1 MERQKDKAKED
12 SKEVQKISDNEL
24 EVLRKELER
33 LRELKRQKELKFQ
46 EEAKESI
53 TQPENE
59 EIESEIKEGMALDE
73 IEDRL
78 NDIDKFLLKQFEQL
92 DEKTYEQS
100 AEYIESELQVL
111 EEEILGEKGLL
122 EKELS
127 PYEKLLNEYSW
138 VEETKYQFMY
148 TIPNKKK
155 NPSDYESWKSEWSKV
170 LFDYA
175 KYAIL
180 HIIYLRQLYS
190 IKPFSNFE
198 NRQRA
203 IQEITEELIEQKLA
217 KLISKKKDPQLR
229 IYWKTLD
236 IWAEDLYDWAID
248 IGKLEPILIYEIR
261 ESRKE
266 FSNLPKFDL
275 EEIFKI
281 LSKDDRGHIIKLD
294 DGQVAFKI
302 KLE

>member
-1 MERQKDKAKED
+1 MERQRDKAKED
-12 SKEVQKISDNEL
+12 SKEIQKITDNEL

-33 LRELKRQKELKFQ
+33 LRELKKQKELKIQ
-46 EEAKESI
+46 EEAKES
-53 TQPENE
+53 TAQPENE
-59 EIESEIKEGMALDE
+59 EIISEVKEGIALDD
-73 IEDRL
+73 IENRL

-138 VEETKYQFMY
+138 IDETKYQFMY

-155 NPSDYESWKSEWSKV
+155 NPSDFESWKTEWSKV

-198 NRQRA
+198 NRRRA

-217 KLISKKKDPQLR
+217 KLISKKKDRQLR

-248 IGKLEPILIYEIR
+248 LGKLEPILIYEIR
-261 ESRKE
+261 ESSKE

-294 DGQVAFKI
+294 DGQLAFKI